1 MKSTLVPLIILFFA
15 SVAAIELFLYG
26 YRTVRL
32 RSMKKA
38 KNRLRNYSISE
49 ESGDE
54 EDITIKEILSDIKS
68 FNRFLGKM
76 PLVKSLYKLTV
87 MARAPYPVSVY
98 ILISLIL
105 ALTGYG
111 AVNIFF
117 EMFFLSILIGTAGLL
132 LPWGYLYVKKRIRMK
147 KFESQL
153 PEALDLIAR
162 SLRAGLSFPG
172 ALQHITESFDDP
184 MGTEFSETLFQVN
197 YGYSVE
203 EALKNMSRRVECPDL
218 KFFIIAVILQGETGG
233 NLAEISE
240 SIARVIRQRFVFK
253 DKVSALTAEGRL
265 TAIVLGCLPFFV
277 IGALL
282 VVSPGYLTPLYT
294 EPAGKLI
301 SGAALVMMGLGTFFI
316 TRIIDIDI

>member
-1 MKSTLVPLIILFFA
+1 M
-15 SVAAIELFLYG
+15 
-26 YRTVRL
+26 
-32 RSMKKA
+32 
-38 KNRLRNYSISE
+38 
-49 ESGDE
+49 
-54 EDITIKEILSDIKS
+54 
-68 FNRFLGKM
+68 
-76 PLVKSLYKLTV
+76 KSLYKLTV
-87 MARAPYPVSVY
+87 LARAPYPVSVY

-105 ALTGYG
+105 ALAGYG
-111 AVNIFF
+111 AVYIFF
-117 EMFFLSILIGTAGLL
+117 KMFFFSILIGTAGLL

-147 KFESQL
+147 KFERQL

-184 MGTEFSETLFQVN
+184 MGTEFSETLFQIN

-203 EALKNMSRRVECPDL
+203 DALQNMNRRIDSTDL
-218 KFFIIAVILQGETGG
+218 KFFIIAVVLQGETGG

-240 SIARVIRQRFVFK
+240 SISNVIRQRFKFR
-253 DKVSALTAEGRL
+253 DKVNALTAEGRL
-265 TAIVLGCLPFFV
+265 TAVVLGCLPFFV

-301 SGAALVMMGLGTFFI
+301 AAIALIMMGIGAFVI
-316 TRIIDIDI
+316 TRIIDIEI